1 MADEPVLA
9 RPAVSF
15 SIPLSRAWERTSGL
29 LFQPFSIRTW
39 LVVGFTAWLAE
50 LGARGGSS
58 GFEYTLGDDLRGLD
72 RRSVDASA
80 SDIWNGLLEHSLLVT
95 LGALGCLFVLVLVLA
110 LLWINSRAKFLFLDN
125 VRYQRA
131 AVVVPWRQFKRQGDS
146 LFFFRIVF
154 FLACLLL
161 VGGLIALIASTV
173 GLAML
178 TELDTFG
185 SVAIAVVV
193 VSTVGGLVLVL
204 LYAAFFLDAFVVPLM
219 HRYELGALDGWRR
232 FLRIYDRHSW
242 PFLLCGFLIVFV
254 AIGLW
259 ILMVAFGFMT
269 CCLGFILLA
278 IPYVSS
284 VVLLPVSVFYRSF
297 TLEFL
302 AQFDPELLGDA

>member
-1 MADEPVLA
+1 MTNGSISGSPI
-9 RPAVSF
+9 SF
-15 SIPLSRAWERTSGL
+15 SAPLSRAWERTSGL

-58 GFEYTLGDDLRGLD
+58 GVEYTLGDDLRQLD
-72 RRSVDASA
+72 VSSVDTSA
-80 SDIWNGLLEHSLLVT
+80 REIWNGLVEQGLLVT
-95 LGALGCLFVLVLVLA
+95 LGVLGCLFALVLVLA
-110 LLWINSRAKFLFLDN
+110 LLWVNSRAKFLFLDN
-125 VRYQRA
+125 VVHQRA
-131 AVVVPWRQFKRQGDS
+131 AVVAPWQRFKRQGDS
-146 LFFFRIVF
+146 LFFFRIAF

-173 GLAML
+173 GLAIL
-178 TELDTFG
+178 SELETFG

-204 LYAAFFLDAFVVPLM
+204 AYAAFFLDAFVVPLM
-219 HRYELGALDGWRR
+219 YRYELGALDGWRR
-232 FLRIYDRHSW
+232 FLGLYDRNSW
-242 PFLLCGFLIVFV
+242 PFLLCGFLVVFV

-259 ILMVAFGFMT
+259 ILMVVFGFMT
-269 CCLGFILLA
+269 CCLGFIVLA

-284 VVLLPVSVFYRSF
+284 VFLLPVSVFYRSF

-302 AQFDPELLGDA
+302 AQFDPDLLRDA